1 MGALSAVSM
10 PTKVSYPVAR
20 YVIENYAFQMRDVAK
35 YIRVLNISFP
45 RNYNFE
51 RKFNS
56 ATYSFC
62 CRMIVPIMIG
72 LQMYDLN
79 KYKKFI
85 EGNNFSELDF
95 LLEIK
100 DLSYWLNRYLFK
112 DSEAIDTTEQKRRL
126 SQAYDALFKV
136 NVSQVDQKI
145 GCLYIDNNI
154 RDVMKEIVSLLSS
167 MSYYED

>member
-1 MGALSAVSM
+1 
-10 PTKVSYPVAR
+10 
-20 YVIENYAFQMRDVAK
+20 
-35 YIRVLNISFP
+35 
-45 RNYNFE
+45 
-51 RKFNS
+51 
-56 ATYSFC
+56 
-62 CRMIVPIMIG
+62 MIVPIMIG